1 MCSLT
6 DQQIAFIENDIKVRG
21 ITSPDLSIDVL
32 DHICCIIETKLDEYS
47 KFDTVYQETI
57 LLFGERGLKEI
68 QDETTRLLTFKNN
81 NIMNSTMKI
90 SGYVSSLMILS
101 GAFFKFNHW
110 PGANLLMVLGMFL
123 LAVLF
128 LPLLIILKF
137 KSSEENNRSIVLSSI
152 AGVASLLL
160 CCGIVFKI
168 LQWPYAQILTIAGGV
183 LLVLGYLPIYF
194 ISVYKAT
201 SNKINATATVTLIIA
216 GVGLFVAQSNLGLSR
231 PVSDTFWRGIVESN
245 QLLSHLKKEN
255 ELFYTKLENKI
266 IAGDSSKSID
276 SIRELKSNT
285 DALVNYI
292 DDMKIYLIANTEGL
306 SEADA
311 KKIQLDA
318 LRKSGGIEIIQS
330 ILFNKGSSKFS
341 STDLK
346 IRIENYKHLIKSS
359 STTIDLSILETG
371 MLEVFDKQVTWE
383 QSNFDQLPIALV
395 IFNLTRIELALKN
408 IENSALIQLS

>member
-1 MCSLT
+1 
-6 DQQIAFIENDIKVRG
+6 
-21 ITSPDLSIDVL
+21 
-32 DHICCIIETKLDEYS
+32 
-47 KFDTVYQETI
+47 
-57 LLFGERGLKEI
+57 
-68 QDETTRLLTFKNN
+68 
-81 NIMNSTMKI
+81 
-90 SGYVSSLMILS
+90 
-101 GAFFKFNHW
+101 
-110 PGANLLMVLGMFL
+110 MVLGMFL

-168 LQWPYAQILTIAGGV
+168 LHWPYAQILTIAGGV

-201 SNKINATATVTLIIA
+201 TNKINATATVTLIIA

-346 IRIENYKHLIKSS
+346 SRIENYKHLIKAS

-371 MLEVFDKQVTWE
+371 MLEVYDKQVTWE

-395 IFNLTRIELALKN
+395 IFNLNRIELALKN
-408 IENSALIQLS
+408 IESSALIHLS

>member
-6 DQQIAFIENDIKVRG
+6 EQQIAFIENDIKVRG

-168 LQWPYAQILTIAGGV
+168 LHWPYAQILTIAGGV

-201 SNKINATATVTLIIA
+201 TNKINATATVTLIIA

-346 IRIENYKHLIKSS
+346 SRIENYKHLIKAS

-371 MLEVFDKQVTWE
+371 MLEVYDKQVTWE

-395 IFNLTRIELALKN
+395 IFNLNRIELALKN
-408 IENSALIQLS
+408 IESSALIHLS